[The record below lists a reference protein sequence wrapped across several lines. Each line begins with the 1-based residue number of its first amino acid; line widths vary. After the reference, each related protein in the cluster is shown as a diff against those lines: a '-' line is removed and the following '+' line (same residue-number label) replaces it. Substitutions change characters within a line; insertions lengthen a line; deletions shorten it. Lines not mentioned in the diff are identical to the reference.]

1 MVVKHSFTV
10 FAMLVLFL
18 LIHFLNISLS
28 LAVKPSF
35 DASQS
40 ERNRWKLHEICYRSE
55 GGLQAHHDA
64 PQGRTAALEDGRGNP
79 RFDLGSCQAD
89 YCLQDLLRV
98 AGGDEGLI
106 AEMRSSVARNSVMYQ
121 MANEELARDNNKRK
135 TDEID
140 AVVDETRYKRLKEM
154 VSDSRELLE
163 NMRES
168 IDLMRERLELKRGE
182 STEEEKQIMMRS
194 KERSEILVFED
205 TRHLKEKEHREQEL
219 EFHKK
224 LNESKLM
231 FEKELLQIR
240 NACPVDVPA
249 AAVDP
254 NKPKVYTFPEL
265 LARDGGV
272 EVITI
277 QNVAAAL
284 DGNMKKFGL
293 KKEQWKAVL
302 CKAGVAAATKLN
314 VRAKVLENQLAV
326 NAYWPN
332 DRAAIKSLVE
342 DEIRNFK
349 AGPSSALVQPPIHLS
364 LRVHVEPPPHEPA
377 NRALVD

>member
-1 MVVKHSFTV
+1 MF
-10 FAMLVLFL
+10 
-18 LIHFLNISLS
+18 
-28 LAVKPSF
+28 
-35 DASQS
+35 
-40 ERNRWKLHEICYRSE
+40 
-55 GGLQAHHDA
+55 
-64 PQGRTAALEDGRGNP
+64 GN
-79 RFDLGSCQAD
+79 DE
-89 YCLQDLLRV
+89 QDLLRV

-205 TRHLKEKEHREQEL
+205 TRHLKEMKKLEDGIKLENERRLKQKEERDNEAKSEEKRREQEL

-240 NACPVDVPA
+240 NACPVAVPA

-284 DGNMKKFGL
+284 VGDMKKFGL
-293 KKEQWKAVL
+293 KKEQWKTVL

-326 NAYWPN
+326 NAYWPD

>member
-1 MVVKHSFTV
+1 
-10 FAMLVLFL
+10 
-18 LIHFLNISLS
+18 
-28 LAVKPSF
+28 
-35 DASQS
+35 
-40 ERNRWKLHEICYRSE
+40 
-55 GGLQAHHDA
+55 
-64 PQGRTAALEDGRGNP
+64 
-79 RFDLGSCQAD
+79 
-89 YCLQDLLRV
+89 LQDLLRV

-140 AVVDETRYKRLKEM
+140 TVVDETRYKRLKEM

-240 NACPVDVPA
+240 NACPVAVPA

-326 NAYWPN
+326 NAYWPD

>member
-1 MVVKHSFTV
+1 
-10 FAMLVLFL
+10 
-18 LIHFLNISLS
+18 
-28 LAVKPSF
+28 
-35 DASQS
+35 
-40 ERNRWKLHEICYRSE
+40 
-55 GGLQAHHDA
+55 
-64 PQGRTAALEDGRGNP
+64 
-79 RFDLGSCQAD
+79 
-89 YCLQDLLRV
+89 
-98 AGGDEGLI
+98 
-106 AEMRSSVARNSVMYQ
+106 MYQ

-205 TRHLKEKEHREQEL
+205 TRHLKEMKKLEDGMKLENERRLKQKEERDNEAKSEEKRREQEL

-326 NAYWPN
+326 NAYWPD